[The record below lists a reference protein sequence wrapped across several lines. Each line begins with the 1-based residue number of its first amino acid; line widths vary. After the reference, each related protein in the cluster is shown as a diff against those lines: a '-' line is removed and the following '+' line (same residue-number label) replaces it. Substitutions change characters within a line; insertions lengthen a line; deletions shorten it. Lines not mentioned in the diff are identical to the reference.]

1 MLSLLVL
8 NSRLLFCYDCLDL
21 GMAALLQNCISIM
34 AGGGIL
40 FMSASHILSAFCSN
54 QNALSIHYN
63 VTTILGALLFAIF
76 QLCFHCGLLFEYRA
90 LKGVVFWI
98 NLIFFPLVVS

>member
-54 QNALSIHYN
+54 QNALSIYI
-63 VTTILGALLFAIF
+63 TMILQYWELCFLLFFNYAFTVDFSLNIV
-76 QLCFHCGLLFEYRA
+76 L
-90 LKGVVFWI
+90 
-98 NLIFFPLVVS
+98 